1 MDIEEENEV
10 SFLDL
15 LVVVAEN
22 LKLLILG
29 PLAAGLLALG
39 IGFSMPQSYVSHAIL
54 ALKAPAQ
61 AASMMVSPMV
71 LDPVIESLKLSKGL
85 SIEVAR
91 KALAK
96 DVKAAVSKDGLLLL
110 DVTARTPIEAQT
122 IANAVI
128 DSWLKSTVP
137 SADERAD
144 MEKRLAFAKSA
155 LDATVRLVGAL
166 TVKGGA
172 GLNKLDPPEAE
183 FLIAALGE
191 LQAPYLSEVLDI
203 PRSLQGLS
211 RGVVK
216 QPPTLPIEPVSLKKG
231 MIATL
236 TALAAGFALL
246 LWVFMRQAW
255 RKAALDPDPQVALKL
270 ARLRAALSWRI

>member
-1 MDIEEENEV
+1 MDIEEKNEV
-10 SFLDL
+10 SLLDL

-39 IGFSMPQSYVSHAIL
+39 IGFSMPQSYVSQAIL

-61 AASMMVSPMV
+61 AASMMVSPIV

-85 SIEVAR
+85 SIEVVR

-96 DVKAAVSKDGLLLL
+96 DVKAAVGKDGLLLL
-110 DVTARTPIEAQT
+110 EVTASTPIEAQT
-122 IANAVI
+122 IANALI

-137 SADERAD
+137 SADERAE

-155 LDATVRLVGAL
+155 LDSTARLEEAL
-166 TVKGGA
+166 IVKGGA
-172 GLNKLDPPEAE
+172 GLNNLHPPGTD
-183 FLIAALGE
+183 FLIAAIGE
-191 LQAPYLSEVLDI
+191 LETRYRSEVLDI

-216 QPPTLPIEPVSLKKG
+216 QPPTLPTEPASPKKG

-255 RKAALDPDPQVALKL
+255 RKASLDPDPQVALKL